1 MPDPSSQTPRRRRT
15 PPEPY
20 DQRDSRAARR
30 RARARYRRRRLV
42 AVAVIALAVIMIPIT
57 VSWARAMAQPSSL
70 PVSIHTIEWLR
81 QNNMAWFVNFAERTY
96 YGWKAPEKGGPQ
108 LTALPEVGGVAVEEE
123 AAGATTAA
131 APGRKK
137 PAKAKAPRY
146 LPPRIQP
153 AIRPALKGEGVW
165 HAVTRKVGGRAPL
178 LVTRFRPSVDY
189 PRIVVDVAWI
199 NHENTQLA
207 LYPGLEEPPNGSP
220 RGPARVPDSQMHRL
234 LAVFNSGFAHE
245 DGGGGFAVNG
255 VTYEPFYRDAATVI
269 QNRWGKVNIIP
280 WHAGEKAPKDL
291 MFARQN
297 LALLV
302 DDGKLNPGTS
312 DRLAWGAT
320 LGGES
325 QVWRSG
331 IGIDG
336 HGNLLYVAG
345 PQLSIEMLG
354 SALIQAGAV
363 RAMEMDINTFWPT
376 FDYYAKPGAVDG
388 AQLVQTGDHDLG
400 RFVTAQDSRDFF
412 AVLSRDPK
420 GDFRTPFD

>member
-1 MPDPSSQTPRRRRT
+1 MPDPSSQTRRRR
-15 PPEPY
+15 PS
-20 DQRDSRAARR
+20 RDEADPQDTRAARR
-30 RARARYRRRRLV
+30 RAQARYRRRRL
-42 AVAVIALAVIMIPIT
+42 LAVLVVLAALIAIPVT
-57 VSWARAMAQPSSL
+57 VSWAREMTRPSSL
-70 PVSIHTIEWLR
+70 PMSIHTIEWLR

-96 YGWKAPEKGGPQ
+96 YGWKAPDKGGPQ

-123 AAGATTAA
+123 AAGATTTAE
-131 APGRKK
+131 PGAKK
-137 PAKAKAPRY
+137 PAKKRKPRY
-146 LPPRIQP
+146 LPPRVEPVIK
-153 AIRPALKGEGVW
+153 PALKGEGVW

-178 LVTRFRPSVDY
+178 LVTNFRPSADY
-189 PRIVVDVAWI
+189 PRIVVSAAWI

-207 LYPGLEEPPNGSP
+207 LYPGLEEPPSGSP
-220 RGPARVPDSQMHRL
+220 RGPSRVPDSQMHRL
-234 LAVFNSGFAHE
+234 LAVFNSGFTRE

-255 VTYEPFYRDAATVI
+255 VTYETFYRDAATVV
-269 QNRWGKVNIIP
+269 QNRWGKVNIIA
-280 WHAGEKAPKDL
+280 WHGGEKAPKDF

-302 DDGKLNPGTS
+302 EGGKLNPGTS

-331 IGIDG
+331 IGIDA

-354 SALIQAGAV
+354 YALIQAGAV

-376 FDYYAKPGAVDG
+376 FDYYAKPGAVGG

-400 RFVTAQDSRDFF
+400 RYVTAQDSRDFF

-420 GDFRTPFD
+420 GDFRTPFE